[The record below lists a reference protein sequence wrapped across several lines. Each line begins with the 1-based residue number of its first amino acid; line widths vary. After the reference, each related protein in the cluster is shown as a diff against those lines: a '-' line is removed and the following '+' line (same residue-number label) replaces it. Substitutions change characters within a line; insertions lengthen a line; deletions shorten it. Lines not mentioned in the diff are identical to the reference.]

1 MDSCKTSLNAYKVSK
16 TQELKGALPWTHWG
30 PQGGSQTP
38 CLRNRF
44 TPPLKVIGNN
54 IMKNLFYVKMNQLI
68 SIEHLWNFLQLKTLI
83 LVAVQS
89 IKI

>member
-1 MDSCKTSLNAYKVSK
+1 MDSCKTSFNAYKHDKVSK

-54 IMKNLFYVKMNQLI
+54 IHENFVLCENE
-68 SIEHLWNFLQLKTLI
+68 SINIH
-83 LVAVQS
+83 
-89 IKI
+89 